1 MMSGYSTDLRKR
13 VLALREK
20 GETQARIGELL
31 GMSIS
36 TVKRYLVRYAQTGSV
51 AATVQERMKPLLGGT
66 ELAIIEAQLEAHDD
80 WTLPKHVEAFAV
92 QSGLRVS
99 AMTMS
104 RAIKRLGWTRKKRRW
119 VRGNATRSNDGYSL
133 T

>member
-1 MMSGYSTDLRKR
+1 MSGYSTDLRKR

-51 AATVQERMKPLLGGT
+51 AATVQGRMKPMLGTT
-66 ELAIIEAQLEAHDD
+66 ELTIIEAQLEAHDD
-80 WTLPKHVEAFAV
+80 WTIPKHVEAFGAS
-92 QSGLRVS
+92 SGIQIS

-104 RAIKRLGWTRKKRRW
+104 RAIKRLGWTRKKSRW
-119 VRGNATRSNDGYSL
+119 VRGNAMP
-133 T
+133 

>member
-1 MMSGYSTDLRKR
+1 MSGYSMDLRKR

-20 GETQARIGELL
+20 GATQARIGELL

-36 TVKRYLVRYAQTGSV
+36 TVKRYLVRYATTGNIE
-51 AATVQERMKPLLGGT
+51 ATVQGRMKPMLGSA
-66 ELAIIEAQLEAHDD
+66 ELSLIEAQLETHDD
-80 WTLPKHVEAFAV
+80 WTIPKHVEAFAV
-92 QSGLRVS
+92 QSGLYVS

-119 VRGNATRSNDGYSL
+119 VRGNATHSNDGYSL

>member
-1 MMSGYSTDLRKR
+1 MDLRRR

-36 TVKRYLVRYAQTGSV
+36 TVKRYLVRYATTGNV
-51 AATVQERMKPLLGGT
+51 EATVQGRMKPMSGSA
-66 ELAIIEAQLEAHDD
+66 ELRLIEAQLEAHDD
-80 WTLPKHVEAFAV
+80 WTIPKHVAAFAA
-92 QSGLRVS
+92 QSGLQVS

-104 RAIKRLGWTRKKRRW
+104 RAIKRLGWTRKKSRW
-119 VRGNATRSNDGYSL
+119 VRGNAIW
-133 T
+133 